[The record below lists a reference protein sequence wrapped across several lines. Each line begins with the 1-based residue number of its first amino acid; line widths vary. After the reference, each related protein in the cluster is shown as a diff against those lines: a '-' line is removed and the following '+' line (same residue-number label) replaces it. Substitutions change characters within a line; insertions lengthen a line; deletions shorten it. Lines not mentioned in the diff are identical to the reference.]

1 MSKIQKRKK
10 RFWAICLALV
20 LVLVNVMPLSIFA
33 TDYTVKNEQST
44 YWLEDAA
51 GNKLN
56 TGAILNPGD
65 TFTYKTNNGVVP
77 LVTIYYY
84 HSSPYESIETLS
96 EQIHPGNSVDQ
107 TTSHTVKSYEGIT
120 GGSVSQEA
128 FKGWILRTVSGDSYG
143 YIKQVYLVAA
153 AYTESNITYVLNGGT
168 NDVSNPSTY
177 YEGKEEIPLA
187 DATKA
192 GYTFAGWYI
201 DGDSEKKVTSI
212 TTGQT
217 GAITL
222 YARFVRDGVGSITV
236 DDVYYG
242 DTISPVV
249 ASSTNG
255 TDNVTITYKKKG
267 EPDSSYTE
275 TKPTKVGQYTARA
288 VFGETDEYTEA
299 IATDDFSILKKKG
312 EGVVSV
318 ADICLGDTPQVV
330 VASPTNG
337 IEHVTIQFK
346 KKDAPDSTYSAAKP
360 DDVGTYTVRAIF
372 AQTEYYQ
379 EVIAT
384 NDFTVSYLNQP
395 DPPYQVSGTKGKN
408 DYYISLVT
416 IIPAKGFLIS
426 DSRNGIYK
434 NQLELMQS
442 VTGYTIYLKKGDT
455 GEITSPIG
463 IPTIKIDRKAPVI
476 LNAESGSTIF
486 KDELEVIVQDENLS
500 RVLVNNKEV
509 SIKDGKAVLNLSS
522 NQGKE
527 SYEIVSVDS
536 AGNVTRVNFV
546 LAASWMKSMIIP
558 IGQKVRLYADSP
570 YKLGGGNWMLAGD
583 STIYAGNSTFYV
595 DSDGDYSF
603 SKAN

>member
-1 MSKIQKRKK
+1 MKKDIQKRKK
-10 RFWAICLALV
+10 RFWAVCLALL
-20 LVLVNVMPLSIFA
+20 LVLVQVVPADVFAESYVLSRDVSNNLSFG
-33 TDYTVKNEQST
+33 TDTVKPDD
-44 YWLEDAA
+44 YLEFY
-51 GNKLN
+51 
-56 TGAILNPGD
+56 ID
-65 TFTYKTNNGVVP
+65 TSLQNFVDVIYLDSDGTTQLEKYTHNVQDSCTVAFTIGKYSGF
-77 LVTIYYY
+77 
-84 HSSPYESIETLS
+84 
-96 EQIHPGNSVDQ
+96 
-107 TTSHTVKSYEGIT
+107 EGI
-120 GGSVSQEA
+120 QLPKEQ
-128 FKGWILRTVSGDSYG
+128 FKEWNNILHEITM
-143 YIKQVYLVAA
+143 QAVA
-153 AYTESNITYVLNGGT
+153 YKKSNVTYVLNEGT
-168 NDVSNPSTY
+168 NAASNPSTY

-201 DGDSEKKVTSI
+201 DRDFEKKVTSI

-217 GAITL
+217 GEIIL
-222 YARFVRDGVGSITV
+222 YAKFVRDGVGSVTV
-236 DDVYYG
+236 NDIYYG
-242 DTISPVV
+242 ETINPVV

-267 EPDSSYTE
+267 EPDSSYSE
-275 TKPTKVGQYTARA
+275 TKPTKPGQYTARA
-288 VFGETDEYTEA
+288 VFGETDEYTEV
-299 IATDDFSILKKKG
+299 IATDDFAILKKKG

-318 ADICLGDTPQVV
+318 ADICLGNTPQVV

-346 KKDAPDSTYSAAKP
+346 KKDAPDSAYSAAKP

-384 NDFTVSYLNQP
+384 NDFTVNYLNQP
-395 DPPYQVSGTKGKN
+395 EHPYQVNGTKGKN
-408 DYYISLVT
+408 NYYVSLVT
-416 IIPAKGFLIS
+416 ILPAKGFLIS

-500 RVLVNNKEV
+500 QVLVNNKEV

-527 SYEIVSVDS
+527 NYEIVSMDS
-536 AGNVTRVNFV
+536 AGNVTRVDFA

-558 IGQKVRLYADSP
+558 IGQKVHLYADSP

-583 STIYAGNSTFYV
+583 STTYAGNSTFYV
-595 DSDGDYSF
+595 GSDGDYSF

>member
-1 MSKIQKRKK
+1 MKKDIQKRKK
-10 RFWAICLALV
+10 RFWAVCLALL
-20 LVLVNVMPLSIFA
+20 LVLVQVVPADVYSTTYELTVSASGMSVLSVDFLKARDEISYLENYYSSLTLSYYDIDGTTRLMYINAPSTVTEETRSILSIYG
-33 TDYTVKNEQST
+33 YTVI
-44 YWLEDAA
+44 ED
-51 GNKLN
+51 
-56 TGAILNPGD
+56 
-65 TFTYKTNNGVVP
+65 
-77 LVTIYYY
+77 YYY
-84 HSSPYESIETLS
+84 NTTPSIPE
-96 EQIHPGNSVDQ
+96 EQFSGWK
-107 TTSHTVKSYEGIT
+107 VKSIT
-120 GGSVSQEA
+120 G
-128 FKGWILRTVSGDSYG
+128 SGG
-143 YIKQVYLVAA
+143 YLSTLTLQAV
-153 AYTESNITYVLNGGT
+153 AYTKSDVTYVLNGGT

-217 GAITL
+217 GEITL
-222 YARFVRDGVGSITV
+222 YAKFVRDGVGSVTV
-236 DDVYYG
+236 NDIYYG
-242 DTISPVV
+242 ETINPVV

-267 EPDSSYTE
+267 EPDSSYSE
-275 TKPTKVGQYTARA
+275 TKPTKPGQYTARA

-299 IATDDFSILKKKG
+299 IATDDFAILKKKG
-312 EGVVSV
+312 EGAVSV

-346 KKDAPDSTYSAAKP
+346 KKDAPDSAYSAAKP

-384 NDFTVSYLNQP
+384 NDFTVNYLNQP
-395 DPPYQVSGTKGKN
+395 EHPYQVNGTKGKN
-408 DYYISLVT
+408 NYYVSLVT

-500 RVLVNNKEV
+500 QVLVNNKEV

-527 SYEIVSVDS
+527 NYEIVSMDS
-536 AGNVTRVNFV
+536 AGNVTRVDFV

-558 IGQKVRLYADSP
+558 IGQKVHLYADSP

-583 STIYAGNSTFYV
+583 STTYAGNSTFYV
-595 DSDGDYSF
+595 GSDGDYSF

>member
-1 MSKIQKRKK
+1 MNNIQKRKK
-10 RFWAICLALV
+10 RFWAVCLALL
-20 LVLVNVMPLSIFA
+20 LVLVQVVPADVYSTTYELTVSASGASALSVDFLKAGDEISYLENYYSSLTLSYYDIDGTTRLMYINAPSTVTEETRSILSIYG
-33 TDYTVKNEQST
+33 YTVI
-44 YWLEDAA
+44 ED
-51 GNKLN
+51 
-56 TGAILNPGD
+56 
-65 TFTYKTNNGVVP
+65 
-77 LVTIYYY
+77 YYY
-84 HSSPYESIETLS
+84 NTTPSIPEEQFSGWKVNSIEGSGGYLSTLTL
-96 EQIHPGNSVDQ
+96 QAVAYK
-107 TTSHTVKSYEGIT
+107 KSN
-120 GGSVSQEA
+120 V
-128 FKGWILRTVSGDSYG
+128 
-143 YIKQVYLVAA
+143 
-153 AYTESNITYVLNGGT
+153 TYVLNGGT
-168 NDVSNPSTY
+168 NAVSNPSTY

-236 DDVYYG
+236 DDAYYG

-372 AQTEYYQ
+372 AQTENYQ

-384 NDFTVSYLNQP
+384 NDFTVSYMNQP
-395 DPPYQVSGTKGKN
+395 ENPYQVNGTKGKN

-500 RVLVNNKEV
+500 QVLVNNKEV

-536 AGNVTRVNFV
+536 AGNVTKSNFV

>member
-1 MSKIQKRKK
+1 MKRDIQKRKK
-10 RFWAICLALV
+10 RFWAVCLALV
-20 LVLVNVMPLSIFA
+20 LALVQVVPADVLAESYVLSRDVSNNLSFGTDTVKPDDYLEFYIDTSLQDYVNVIYLDSNGTELENYNHYVQNSCTVAFTVGKYSGFA
-33 TDYTVKNEQST
+33 GIQLPEEQFKEWKIKGIVGSG
-44 YWLEDAA
+44 E
-51 GNKLN
+51 N
-56 TGAILNPGD
+56 IL
-65 TFTYKTNNGVVP
+65 YK
-77 LVTIYYY
+77 
-84 HSSPYESIETLS
+84 
-96 EQIHPGNSVDQ
+96 
-107 TTSHTVKSYEGIT
+107 IT
-120 GGSVSQEA
+120 MQAV
-128 FKGWILRTVSGDSYG
+128 
-143 YIKQVYLVAA
+143 
-153 AYTESNITYVLNGGT
+153 AYTQSNVTYVLNGGT
-168 NDVSNPSTY
+168 NDDSNPNTY

-217 GAITL
+217 GNITL
-222 YARFVRDGVGSITV
+222 YAKFVKEGVGSITV

-242 DTISPVV
+242 DTIRPVV
-249 ASSTNG
+249 ASTTNG

-267 EPDSSYTE
+267 EPDSSYSE
-275 TKPTKVGQYTARA
+275 TKPTKPGQYTARA
-288 VFGETDEYTEA
+288 IFGETDEYTEA
-299 IATDDFSILKKKG
+299 IATDDFAILKKKG
-312 EGVVSV
+312 EGAVSV

-395 DPPYQVSGTKGKN
+395 ENPYQVSGTKGKN
-408 DYYISLVT
+408 NYYVSLVT

-434 NQLELMQS
+434 NQLELVQS

-500 RVLVNNKEV
+500 QVLVNNKEV

-558 IGQKVRLYADSP
+558 IGQKVHLYADSS
-570 YKLGGGNWMLAGD
+570 YKLGSGSWMLAGD
-583 STIYAGNSTFYV
+583 STTYAGNSTFYV

>member
-1 MSKIQKRKK
+1 MNNIQKRKK
-10 RFWAICLALV
+10 RFWAVCLALL
-20 LVLVNVMPLSIFA
+20 LVLVQVVPADVFA
-33 TDYTVKNEQST
+33 TDYTLIDQ
-44 YWLEDAA
+44 
-51 GNKLN
+51 NKLDDGN
-56 TGAILNPGD
+56 GNLISTGDIVYKGD
-65 TFTYKTNNGVVP
+65 RITYKTNGRDYYRTISIAYNDQDGNVITSISSNIPISTAETQTAVGT
-77 LVTIYYY
+77 VTAY
-84 HSSPYESIETLS
+84 PTNLT
-96 EQIHPGNSVDQ
+96 NS
-107 TTSHTVKSYEGIT
+107 
-120 GGSVSQEA
+120 EA
-128 FKGWILRTVSGDSYG
+128 FKGWKITNIVGSSG
-143 YIKQVYLVAA
+143 YLGGITFDPVF
-153 AYTESNITYVLNGGT
+153 YTLSTITYVNTEGAI
-168 NDVSNPSTY
+168 NPNPDTY

-384 NDFTVSYLNQP
+384 NDFTVSYMNQP
-395 DPPYQVSGTKGKN
+395 ENPYQVNGTKGKN

-500 RVLVNNKEV
+500 QVLVNNKEV
-509 SIKDGKAVLNLSS
+509 SIKDGKAILNLSS

-536 AGNVTRVNFV
+536 AGNVTKSNFV

-558 IGQKVRLYADSP
+558 IGQKVRLYADSS
-570 YKLGGGNWMLAGD
+570 YKLGSGSWMLAGD